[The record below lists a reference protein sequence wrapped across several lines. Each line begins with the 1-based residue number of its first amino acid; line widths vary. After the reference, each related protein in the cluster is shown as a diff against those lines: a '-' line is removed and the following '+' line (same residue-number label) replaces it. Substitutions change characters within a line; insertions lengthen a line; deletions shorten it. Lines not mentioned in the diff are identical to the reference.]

1 MKNFYVKIFT
11 TTAAFCMLI
20 NLAYTQNDVETS
32 ATDNWVGYINWF
44 DLSGAYVSGSG
55 WGVADLKTT
64 PDSASNTITLQPNF
78 NTYANAVA
86 GGVAGD
92 IDYWT
97 NSPDGG
103 TTPGPTGNK
112 LMDASAF
119 VEPGSSYNGVDLT
132 FRGSVSAYTLDTSI
146 YTAKYFIK
154 ALDPGAGYSDALAG
168 SGMMDLPMSGN
179 FSVTIPGSSLPA
191 GLIIQYGFNIFGI
204 NANPADEATLGSVV
218 VTESVATSIE
228 EQSQEDIL
236 MYPNPANEQLQV
248 RTNEFIDELV
258 VRDLSGKQ
266 ILAMQAVGSSKVID
280 TSILPSGIYI
290 SEFRIGNKRVFKKF
304 VIQ

>member
-1 MKNFYVKIFT
+1 MKNFYVKLFT
-11 TTAAFCMLI
+11 ITTAFCLLI
-20 NLAYTQNDVETS
+20 NLAYTQNDVEAS

-44 DLSGAYVSGSG
+44 ELSGGYAGGGS

-64 PDSASNTITLQPNF
+64 LDSASNTITLQPNF
-78 NTYANAVA
+78 NTYDSTDA
-86 GGVAGD
+86 
-92 IDYWT
+92 YWT
-97 NSPDGG
+97 DPATFLGA
-103 TTPGPTGNK
+103 K
-112 LMDASAF
+112 ILDASTYA
-119 VEPGSSYNGVDLT
+119 EPGSAFNGVDLT
-132 FRGSVSAYTLDTSI
+132 FRGSVSSHTLDTSL

-154 ALDPGAGYSDALAG
+154 ALDPAAGYTDALTG
-168 SGMMDLPMSGN
+168 SGTFDLPLSGN
-179 FSVTIPGSSLPA
+179 FSVTVPGGSMPT
-191 GLIIQYGFNIFGI
+191 GLIIQYGFAIYGI
-204 NANPADEATLGSVV
+204 NANPVNETALGSVV
-218 VTESVATSIE
+218 VTESVATSME

-266 ILAMQAVGSSKVID
+266 ILAMQAVGSSNVID

>member
-1 MKNFYVKIFT
+1 MKNFYVKLFT
-11 TTAAFCMLI
+11 ITTAFCLLI
-20 NLAYTQNDVETS
+20 NLAYTQNDVEAS
-32 ATDNWVGYINWF
+32 ATDNWTGYINVF
-44 DLSGAYVSGSG
+44 DMGGGYQFGSS

-64 PDSASNTITLQPNF
+64 FDSAANTITLQPNF
-78 NTYANAVA
+78 NTYQDAL
-86 GGVAGD
+86 GGAASD

-103 TTPGPTGNK
+103 VTPGPTGNK
-112 LMDASAF
+112 LMDASTYA
-119 VEPGSSYNGVDLT
+119 EPGATFNGVDLT
-132 FRGSVSAYTLDTSI
+132 FRGSVSSHTLDTSL
-146 YTAKYFIK
+146 YTAVYFIK
-154 ALDPGAGYSDALAG
+154 ALDPGAGYSDALGG
-168 SGMMDLPMSGN
+168 SGVMTLPMSGN
-179 FSVTIPGSSLPA
+179 FSVTIPGSSLPT
-191 GLIIQYGFNIFGI
+191 GLIVQYGFNVYGV

-218 VTESVATSIE
+218 VTGSVATSME
-228 EQSQEDIL
+228 EQSKEDIL

-266 ILAMQAVGSSKVID
+266 ILAMQAVGSSKIID